1 MELDGATQLDLLA
14 RAAIAVLLGSLVGIE
29 RELQSEEA
37 GLRTHAL
44 VALGAAMFTVVS
56 SNAFQSL
63 SPDPTRIAAQIV
75 TGIGFIGAGTI
86 IRQERSVRGL
96 STAASLWAVGAVGM
110 ACGAGLYVFAVGGTV
125 LALVV
130 LEVLDRM
137 EQAVLRDRVGRGRH
151 AQADEQAHA
160 DEGSARTKP
169 GTLRQPEDRD

>member
-1 MELDGATQLDLLA
+1 MELDAASQLDLLA
-14 RAAIAVLLGSLVGIE
+14 RAAVAVLLGSLVGIE

-125 LALVV
+125 LALIV

-137 EQAVLRDRVGRGRH
+137 EHAVLRQRITR
-151 AQADEQAHA
+151 
-160 DEGSARTKP
+160 RTATAP
-169 GTLRQPEDRD
+169 AEDGHDGAPPPLPLRPPSQRD